1 MSDEQAG
8 GASERGHEHRHEQD
22 QGLPTV
28 PEVVVS
34 TVHLL
39 VTLGARAAAERDA
52 EQCRLAIEGLRGL
65 MPALEQ
71 IVPGEH
77 LTQYRQALA
86 ELQMAYARALE
97 PQPERQQQAEVP
109 VAERPKIWTPGG
121 EV

>member
-1 MSDEQAG
+1 MSEEQAG
-8 GASERGHEHRHEQD
+8 RSPEQEHEHQHEQE
-22 QGLPTV
+22 QRLPTV
-28 PEVVVS
+28 PEVVIS

-39 VTLGARAAAERDA
+39 VTLGARAAGERDA
-52 EQCRLAIEGLRGL
+52 EQCRLAVEGIRGL
-65 MPALEQ
+65 MPLLEQ
-71 IVPGEH
+71 IVPAEH

-97 PQPERQQQAEVP
+97 PQSETEPQPEVP